1 MVVNSIKFPK
11 LCYLFRTAFVGQR
24 FRYSD
29 FEFFQH
35 QNPIWFWLPQVRKEG
50 WNMTKEI
57 KLLKPKEKGIIS
69 IEETLHQR
77 RSVRDYKKSSLN
89 LEEVSQFLWAGTGK
103 NLYRRTAPSAG
114 ATYPLEIYLV
124 VGEVEGLEPGVY
136 HYSISKHHL
145 ERVIDGDV
153 RKSLSRA
160 ALEQGMIE
168 RAPISFIITADYNRT
183 TGHYGQR
190 GIRYVHMEV
199 GHVGQNISLQA
210 VALNMGT
217 VMIGA
222 FNDQQVKEILRIE
235 EEPLYIIPVGKI

>member
-1 MVVNSIKFPK
+1 MS
-11 LCYLFRTAFVGQR
+11 
-24 FRYSD
+24 
-29 FEFFQH
+29 
-35 QNPIWFWLPQVRKEG
+35 
-50 WNMTKEI
+50 KEI
-57 KLLKPKEKGIIS
+57 RLSKPHEKGPVS

-77 RSVRDYKKSSLN
+77 KSVRDYKKGSMSLG
-89 LEEVSQFLWAGTGK
+89 EVSQLLWAGAGR
-103 NLYRRTAPSAG
+103 NLYRRTTPSAG

-124 VGEVEGLEPGVY
+124 AGDVEGLEPGVY

-145 ERVIDGDV
+145 EGVIDGDV
-153 RKSLSRA
+153 RKSLFRA

-168 RAPISFIITADYNRT
+168 RAPISIIIAADYNRT

-222 FNDQQVKEILRIE
+222 FDDQRVKEILRME

>member
-1 MVVNSIKFPK
+1 
-11 LCYLFRTAFVGQR
+11 
-24 FRYSD
+24 
-29 FEFFQH
+29 
-35 QNPIWFWLPQVRKEG
+35 
-50 WNMTKEI
+50 MTKEI
-57 KLLKPKEKGIIS
+57 KLLKPSEKGLVS

-77 RSVRDYKKSSLN
+77 RSVRDYKKNSLS
-89 LEEVSQFLWAGTGK
+89 LGEVSQLLWAGTGK

-114 ATYPLEIYLV
+114 ATYPLKIYLV
-124 VGEVEGLEPGVY
+124 VGDMEGLEPGIY
-136 HYSISKHHL
+136 HYSVSKHHL
-145 ERVIDGDV
+145 ERVKDGDV

-168 RAPISFIITADYNRT
+168 RAPVSIVIAADYHRT

-210 VALNMGT
+210 VALKMGT

-222 FNDQQVKEILRIE
+222 FDDQQVKEMLSIE
-235 EEPLYIIPVGKI
+235 EEPLYIIPVGKV